1 MVRNIALLI
10 LLIRLL
16 AIFDGI
22 KFTVVLLFCINLQDK
37 HVQCYCSLVNNFD
50 TLWKMQKRNL
60 PQYIAFLSQ
69 KFKGSNSNIILEM
82 SLFELLLTIK
92 LITTK

>member
-37 HVQCYCSLVNNFD
+37 HVQCYCSLVNN
-50 TLWKMQKRNL
+50 W
-60 PQYIAFLSQ
+60 YIVENAEEKSATVYCIFVTEIQGLQ
-69 KFKGSNSNIILEM
+69 
-82 SLFELLLTIK
+82 
-92 LITTK
+92 